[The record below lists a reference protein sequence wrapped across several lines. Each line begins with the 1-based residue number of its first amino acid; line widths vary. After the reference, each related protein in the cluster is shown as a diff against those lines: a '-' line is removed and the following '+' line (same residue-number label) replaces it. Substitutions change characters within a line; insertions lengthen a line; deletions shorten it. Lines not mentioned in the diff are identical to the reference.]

1 MKHALTTLLNGRLGR
16 CLKSASDVLSYR
28 VQPQSNSTAIFDVT
42 YKSGKKQKI
51 RIKRY
56 DLSTFD
62 NEVDPV
68 GTITIPPMYRSPV
81 GMYYD
86 NKTLTANEYDYG
98 TILSCLLFFFI
109 DEKINIPFKEVYIIA
124 DGNDVYL
131 KAREKSLIFKGQL
144 KLVDALFI
152 SAASE

>member
-1 MKHALTTLLNGRLGR
+1 MKHFLTTLLNGRLGR
-16 CLKSASDVLSYR
+16 CLKTVNDVLSYQ
-28 VQPQSNSTAIFDVT
+28 VKPQSNSTVILDVT
-42 YKSGKKQKI
+42 YKTGKKQKI
-51 RIKRY
+51 RINRY

-68 GTITIPPMYRSPV
+68 GTITVGPMYPIPV
-81 GMYYD
+81 GKQYV
-86 NKTLTANEYDYG
+86 NETLTASHHDYR
-98 TILSCLLFFFI
+98 TILNGLLIFFI

-144 KLVDALFI
+144 KLTDALFVDG
-152 SAASE
+152 AAK